1 MKEFHS
7 ALKFKWTSRSPPPPT
22 PFPGSR
28 GRLSDTFSF
37 LLHLTYLLCVSGRG
51 QGICGHQ
58 KTTSRSLPSPPRKQ
72 LLRTEPMVRFGS
84 KHLLCQALLPA
95 LESQVKGNL
104 TSFSPQKL
112 LQYRLLG
119 TLYLEFFFLE
129 KTFIKLINVDLL
141 IIKSIQPYLI

>member
-1 MKEFHS
+1 MKKFHS
-7 ALKFKWTSRSPPPPT
+7 ALKFKWTSMKGL

-37 LLHLTYLLCVSGRG
+37 LLHLTNLLCVSGRE

-58 KTTSRSLPSPPRKQ
+58 KTTSGSLPSPPTKP
-72 LLRTEPMVRFGS
+72 LLRTEPVVRFGS

-112 LQYRLLG
+112 LQYWLLG
-119 TLYLEFFFLE
+119 TFYSEFFRENLH
-129 KTFIKLINVDLL
+129 IINKCGPP
-141 IIKSIQPYLI
+141 IN